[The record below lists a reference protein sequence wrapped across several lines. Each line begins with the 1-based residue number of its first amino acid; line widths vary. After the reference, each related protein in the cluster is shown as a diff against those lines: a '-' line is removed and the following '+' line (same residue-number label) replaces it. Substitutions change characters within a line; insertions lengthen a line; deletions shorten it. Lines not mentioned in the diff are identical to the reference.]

1 MEDAPC
7 PQIPKEQF
15 SESIEIKQETNNYK
29 LNIDVFNENITLNII
44 EEKEFMEEYETKLTL
59 DNIRQIHKTFS
70 VLESLTEFI
79 ELIKDSI
86 NNKKLSIIKIDET
99 KLAIELTTQY
109 LIKTIK
115 IKIDLIKKEI
125 NFELIAKKLFEKIS
139 VLNENYKS
147 LETNYNNILEENR
160 NIKEENARIKER
172 LEVLENKIN
181 ISKNEINEQNN
192 NNNAKNEI
200 CIDSLIMA
208 KEESNMI
215 LSAVKQKMNKE
226 IKAFNKLYQAT
237 KDGGQTS
244 NFHQKCDNI
253 ENTLILYKSVKN
265 RRFGA
270 FASKKWKSEG
280 QAESDENCFLFSL
293 DKKKIFL
300 PKNKNYYKL
309 SFSTYEG
316 PSFYLKGIYDTHC
329 IVVEQN
335 CFNMHSLK
343 TYEQKFND
351 VFENDENALSED
363 GKSLGTYAQEIE
375 VFQIIF

>member
-1 MEDAPC
+1 MDDAPC

-15 SESIEIKQETNNYK
+15 SETIEIKQDINKYK
-29 LNIDVFNENITLNII
+29 LNIEVKNQNII
-44 EEKEFMEEYETKLTL
+44 LNLLEETQFMEEYETELTL
-59 DNIRQIHKTFS
+59 NEIKQMHKNFS
-70 VLESLTEFI
+70 VFESFTEFI
-79 ELIKDSI
+79 EFIKATI
-86 NNKKLSIIKIDET
+86 NNKKLSIQKIDE
-99 KLAIELTTQY
+99 KKVAIELMAESLY
-109 LIKTIK
+109 KSITIK
-115 IKIDLIKKEI
+115 IELIKKKI
-125 NFELIAKKLFEKIS
+125 NFELIVKNLYEKIS
-139 VLNENYKS
+139 ILNENHKK
-147 LETNYNNILEENR
+147 LEDNYNNILEENR
-160 NIKEENARIKER
+160 KIKEENEKIKER
-172 LEVLENKIN
+172 LDNLENKMN
-181 ISKNEINEQNN
+181 ISKNEINEQNTIN
-192 NNNAKNEI
+192 NEKKELTL
-200 CIDSLIMA
+200 DSLIMT
-208 KEESNMI
+208 KEESDII
-215 LSAVKQKMNKE
+215 LSAVKQKMNKD

-244 NFHQKCDNI
+244 IFHEKCDNI
-253 ENTLILYKSVKN
+253 ENTLILYKSIKN

-280 QAESDENCFLFSL
+280 QALIDENCFLFSL

-316 PSFYLKGIYDTHC
+316 PSFYLKNIYDTHC

-335 CFNMHSLK
+335 AFNMHSLK
-343 TYEQKFND
+343 TYEQKFTD